1 MNKYNYYG
9 ALHLINGVA
18 KNKSKIQPVFGQ
30 EVLFR
35 YSLLAI
41 IHTNFILLKKYAF
54 LKNVTNSN
62 CWPKVRRV

>member
-1 MNKYNYYG
+1 MKKYHNFKT
-9 ALHLINGVA
+9 LHIFNGEA

-62 CWPKVRRV
+62 CWPKVRMV